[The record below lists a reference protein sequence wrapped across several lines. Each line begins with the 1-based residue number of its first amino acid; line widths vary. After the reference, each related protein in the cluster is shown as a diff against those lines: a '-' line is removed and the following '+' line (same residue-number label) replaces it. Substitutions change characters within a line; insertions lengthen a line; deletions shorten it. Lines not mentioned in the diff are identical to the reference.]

1 MENQLEKEVSKFA
14 KKYPQICGSYI
25 EYSREREKRKNSTL
39 FRELFKSDLLQ
50 HFKHPL
56 KHQEKRKLSIKEQS
70 FSLFIA
76 LNRVSFFVFFMCWIV
91 FYFLLSFFWEK
102 KTRDWLLARENNHYM
117 IVVGELRLK
126 LIVLIVSSKN
136 YRYRIV
142 VGELEKINWIY
153 LWV

>member
-1 MENQLEKEVSKFA
+1 MEEEESEFA
-14 KKYPQICGSYI
+14 KQYPPICESYIKYP
-25 EYSREREKRKNSTL
+25 RKKEKRRNIIL

-142 VGELEKINWIY
+142 VGEPEKIN
-153 LWV
+153 